1 MGAWIE
7 ITRQPVQQPLRHPVA
22 PHVGAWIEMT
32 GAGIGVGGMYVAPH
46 VGAWI
51 EIILA
56 ERNKRVNTSRTPC
69 GCVD

>member
-51 EIILA
+51 EII
-56 ERNKRVNTSRTPC
+56 S
-69 GCVD
+69 